1 MTIEL
6 YDLAGADSDVRF
18 SPFCWRTRMALA
30 HKGLAVECRP
40 WRFTDKS
47 TIAFSGQGR
56 VPVLRDGDRVVSDS
70 WAIAKDLD
78 VRYPDRPSLLG
89 GAAGEA
95 HAHFVNSWADTV
107 LQPGIARLIIA
118 DVWTC
123 LAEQDR
129 EYFRASREERF
140 GARLEDIQATRDAD
154 VAQFHRSL
162 APLRTTLASQPFLG
176 GSTASYADYIVFGGF
191 QWARATSRF
200 ELLEASDA
208 VATWRERVFD
218 LFDGLARTAPRANR

>member
-6 YDLAGADSDVRF
+6 YDLAGADPGVRF

-30 HKGLAVECRP
+30 HKGLAIECRP

-56 VPVLRDGDRVVSDS
+56 VPVLRDGDRIVSDS
-70 WAIAKDLD
+70 WAIAKDLETH
-78 VRYPDRPSLLG
+78 YPDRPSLFG

-118 DVWTC
+118 DIWSC

-129 EYFRASREERF
+129 DYFRTSREERF
-140 GARLEDIQATRDAD
+140 GAKLESIQSARDSD
-154 VAQFHRSL
+154 VALFRRSL
-162 APLRTTLASQPFLG
+162 IPLRTTLASQPFLG
-176 GSTASYADYIVFGGF
+176 GSTASYADYIVFSGF
-191 QWARATSRF
+191 QWARATSDF

-208 VATWRERVFD
+208 VAAWRERILD